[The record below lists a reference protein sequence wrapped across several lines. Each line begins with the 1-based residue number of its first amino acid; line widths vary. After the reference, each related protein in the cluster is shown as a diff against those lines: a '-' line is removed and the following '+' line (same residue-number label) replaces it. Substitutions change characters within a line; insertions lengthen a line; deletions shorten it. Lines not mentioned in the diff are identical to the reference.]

1 VDAAAPIAQRT
12 AIDPVRP
19 ALRWL
24 AFPLWLMAFGAA
36 ALMEYA
42 PFTSLW
48 FPPTAVTFAAIA
60 VFGRRGWLP
69 VALAALASQ
78 AWTMARMDLPWT
90 AMNLFGGGFGFVLA
104 HTLPFAALAVAW
116 RALARR
122 DPLGRYGP
130 TPVFA
135 LLGGGALASLAA
147 AAGGNA
153 VLLLTGQA
161 VAIDLRAQVV
171 PWMIGDYS
179 GLLALGPLLV
189 ELLRRSADGA
199 SVARPRMAGFLP
211 RLGLLL
217 GLIAGILGLAALA
230 PGDDAI
236 VFALCFA
243 LVAQQW
249 ISHTYPPLQSLA
261 ALAAA
266 AVTIAVLTKLLGLG
280 HHALTLQ
287 FAVVALALSSYS
299 ALALLGLRTD
309 NERLQHLLSTDPLTA
324 AASRQQFARSTESAI
339 EAARRDGRALS
350 LLMLDL
356 DHLKRV
362 NDSLGHAAGD
372 EVLRRF
378 ALLCRGHLRPGDL
391 LGRLGGDEFAICLPG
406 LDAGAALRR
415 AEALLADLAGAST
428 ADAPLGA
435 SAGVAA
441 LEDDE
446 RFASLMH
453 RADQA
458 LIRAKRDG
466 RGRALRA

>member
-1 VDAAAPIAQRT
+1 MNAAAPIAERP
-12 AIDPVRP
+12 AIDSVRP
-19 ALRWL
+19 AWRWL
-24 AFPLWLMAFGAA
+24 AFPLWLAAFGAA

-69 VALAALASQ
+69 VALAAFASQ
-78 AWTMARMDLPWT
+78 AWTMARLDVPWT
-90 AMNLFGGGFGFVLA
+90 AMTLFGGGFGFVLV

-122 DPLGRYGP
+122 DVLGRYGP
-130 TPVFA
+130 TPMFA
-135 LLGGGALASLAA
+135 LLGGGVLASLVA

-153 VLLLTGQA
+153 VLLVTGQA
-161 VAIDLRAQVV
+161 VAIDLRSNVV
-171 PWMIGDYS
+171 PWMIGDYT
-179 GLLALGPLLV
+179 GLLVLGPLLV
-189 ELLRRSADGA
+189 ELLRRSTGGPTGGRNR
-199 SVARPRMAGFLP
+199 SAGFLP

-217 GLIAGILGLAALA
+217 GLIAGVLGLAAMA
-230 PGDDAI
+230 PEDDALI
-236 VFALCFA
+236 FALCFA

-249 ISHTYPPLQSLA
+249 ISHTHPPLLSLA

-266 AVTIAVLTKLLGLG
+266 AVTIAALTAALGLG
-280 HHALTLQ
+280 HHALILQ

-299 ALALLGLRTD
+299 AMALLGLRDD
-309 NERLQHLLSTDPLTA
+309 NARLQHLLSTDLLTS
-324 AASRQQFARSTESAI
+324 AASRQQFARAAEAAI
-339 EAARRDGRALS
+339 EAARREGRALS
-350 LLMLDL
+350 LMMLDL

-378 ALLCRGHLRPGDL
+378 ALLCRDHLRPGDL

-406 LDAGAALRR
+406 VDAAAALRR
-415 AEALLADLAGAST
+415 AEALLSALAGASS

-441 LEDDE
+441 MAGEE

-458 LIRAKRDG
+458 LIRAKREG
-466 RGRALRA
+466 RGRALQA